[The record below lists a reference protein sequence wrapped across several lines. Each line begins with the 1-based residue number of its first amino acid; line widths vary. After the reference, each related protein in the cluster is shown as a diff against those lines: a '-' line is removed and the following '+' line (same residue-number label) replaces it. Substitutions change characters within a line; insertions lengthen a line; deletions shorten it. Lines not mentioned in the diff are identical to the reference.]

1 MDIKLDKK
9 PWYIRRRSML
19 LWAVPLAVLL
29 IYLLVGALG
38 PSKRGVSMR
47 DIKISTVEFADFAD
61 YIDVEG
67 VVLPILTI
75 KVNSK
80 EAGTVARIVKDDG
93 AMLNAGDTILVLE
106 NSALEREIQD
116 MQDEW
121 EKLKISNREKL
132 VQMEKSS
139 LNLQIEAL
147 NNEYELQRMEKQI
160 NQERQEFEIGAK
172 SAAQL
177 QLTEDEYKYKTE
189 KVRLQRQGLKHDSLV
204 TELQRE
210 LLLNDQERERRRV
223 ENSNSRLDN
232 LVVRAPI
239 AGQLSSVGVVIGQQL
254 SEGYGVAEMK
264 VLTQYKISTSI
275 SEYYIDRVSLGLPAT
290 INYQNMNYPLK
301 VSKVV
306 PEIKDRTFKADLI
319 FTDTMPDNLRVG
331 KSYRLQIE
339 LGQPEKMLTVDRGDF
354 IQETGGLWIYKL
366 NESGTKATKVK
377 IHIDRQNPS
386 KVSIAD
392 GLREGDRVVV
402 AGYADFKGVDE
413 LIIKN

>member
-1 MDIKLDKK
+1 
-9 PWYIRRRSML
+9 
-19 LWAVPLAVLL
+19 
-29 IYLLVGALG
+29 
-38 PSKRGVSMR
+38 
-47 DIKISTVEFADFAD
+47 
-61 YIDVEG
+61 
-67 VVLPILTI
+67 
-75 KVNSK
+75 
-80 EAGTVARIVKDDG
+80 
-93 AMLNAGDTILVLE
+93 
-106 NSALEREIQD
+106 
-116 MQDEW
+116 
-121 EKLKISNREKL
+121 
-132 VQMEKSS
+132 
-139 LNLQIEAL
+139 
-147 NNEYELQRMEKQI
+147 MEKQI

>member
-29 IYLLVGALG
+29 IYLLVGAFG
-38 PSKRGVSMR
+38 PSKKGVSMR

-67 VVLPILTI
+67 VVQPIMTI

>member
-67 VVLPILTI
+67 VVLPIMTI

-223 ENSNSRLDN
+223 EDSNSRLDN

>member
-67 VVLPILTI
+67 VVQPIMTI

-386 KVSIAD
+386 RVSIAD

>member
-67 VVLPILTI
+67 VVLPIMTI

-386 KVSIAD
+386 RVSIAD

>member
-67 VVLPILTI
+67 VVLPIMTI

>member
-1 MDIKLDKK
+1 
-9 PWYIRRRSML
+9 
-19 LWAVPLAVLL
+19 
-29 IYLLVGALG
+29 
-38 PSKRGVSMR
+38 MR

-67 VVLPILTI
+67 VVQPIMTI

-290 INYQNMNYPLK
+290 INYQNMNYPLR

>member
-67 VVLPILTI
+67 VVQPIMTI